1 MSKEFKLGDKK
12 NINMYLVL
20 LRYFDGRI
28 ENINSKIIKNI
39 RKGKDKDGEV
49 IEPVDKNII
58 KTLKTIL
65 TIKKDNPKEYSSINF
80 IYPDWSEEEKL
91 KKLKEAFPNDY
102 PDVKEDVK
110 EEVKEEVVDIEE
122 VSPEEIEVLSEDYKS
137 IIPQRKAFIKW
148 INEVFYKKVFEDHK
162 NNKDELKNIKIYQY
176 FVSQYLRIESPFRGL
191 LIYHG
196 LGTGKTATS
205 VVTAEGLSK
214 KMKIYTFLP
223 ASLETEYIKEVKAWG
238 NNLFKVEGNNWIF
251 YPIDEIKGN
260 IKLRKLLKDK
270 YKIEESNINSI
281 YNLTKSKLVAKLDSE
296 SPTYKKD
303 VVTITKKLNELKGFY
318 IPSDS
323 ISEEYRDIFTTTGK
337 PIIKEGE
344 NYECLTIKGDDSEE
358 EQKKL
363 EGYTGKRCY
372 KITEELMK
380 YIEEQITILIKMK
393 YNFLHYNGFPDVH
406 LYDFND
412 KTVIDSAPSN
422 TSNQKMVIE
431 FAKKYQYNLENHN
444 IKSPFREEVIVI
456 DEVHNFVREIMN
468 ESAQANV
475 FYNWIIDSEDTKI
488 IFLSG
493 TPIINKPAEIAILFN
508 MLRGSL
514 LVFNFTVVSNKDE
527 SEVQKQLRE
536 IFYTEK
542 SSIEQL
548 HVTKKMGKLV
558 ISFIKNKTGFESI
571 MEDDVI
577 KTIKYNNHEL
587 PEFFNEIYTG
597 LDKVF
602 DKDKITPKKE
612 EIDELITTGLT
623 ITKELPDGKTKT
635 IKRSIRDLKT
645 GNSIIFDKE
654 TDIVFNRKQKL
665 FEIYQDNKLLDL
677 SNNETFVE
685 YFFDDVLNIPPKKQV
700 LLRRM
705 LLGLTSYYPI
715 DRSSIVD
722 MPTINPPQDTPER
735 YQDYNIVK
743 SINVVPCYMSSI
755 QWTSYENQY
764 TKEKLKRLNQMRKKD
779 MYDDQSSDF
788 SIRTRQNSNIVYDD
802 DTFIFEKDEDKKM
815 QTYERMTQSG
825 AFSYDKNLKLYSP
838 KFYEIM
844 KNLSKLDNEG
854 ASTGKA
860 LYYSDF
866 RHESGSEAFE
876 KILIANGYEKYDHTV
891 KDIDELIRTES
902 KKKRFTYITGKELQ
916 EVRKI
921 NKDDFNRTENLRG
934 EYIQLILISSAGAE
948 GISLKCVRQVHIMEP
963 FWNYIRVDQV
973 FGRAIRM
980 RSHEDLPPEERNV
993 DEYLYVSTIP
1003 EGDDVDDLF
1012 KTLKESKW
1020 PELDDIDY
1028 VENIKAKLIE
1038 NHKPIYKNI
1047 TKILSM
1053 KKETQNRS
1061 VDQLLFDIMEKKQ
1074 NISSKI
1080 SDIIKEASVDCIQ
1093 NTTDDI
1099 QLNEKCLRFSSKVK
1113 EEGSHFPGLT
1123 SYELNELDKKQF
1135 RSSFQYFIKPDI
1147 YVVLAKKEN
1156 GSILY
1161 IYYKLIKGETNVD
1174 VRYIRENGVR
1184 LCDYDPSKKIFIN
1197 YETKDH
1203 PLNKS
1208 IGKEFSIFQGLY
1220 KIPDFIYD
1228 NKILKSKFPKPDEI
1242 INDDN
1247 LAGYLI
1253 KYNVTRKLFYS
1264 PAPKSNKSLIKLYDL
1279 YEGDNITIEKSKP
1292 LLIIK
1297 DGKVFKTIN

>member
-12 NINMYLVL
+12 NVNMYLVL

-28 ENINSKIIKNI
+28 ENINDKIIKNL
-39 RKGKDKDGEV
+39 RKGKDKDGNV
-49 IEPVDKNII
+49 IDDVDK
-58 KTLKTIL
+58 KVLKQLKMIL
-65 TIKKDNPKEYSSINF
+65 TIKKENPKEYSSINF
-80 IYPDWSEEEKL
+80 IYPEWSEEEKL

-102 PDVKEDVK
+102 PEEIEEKD
-110 EEVKEEVVDIEE
+110 EEVEEERDEEGKADDISDIKE
-122 VSPEEIEVLSEDYKS
+122 VSSEEIEVLTEGYKS

-148 INEVFYKKVFEDHK
+148 INEEFYKEIFDYHK
-162 NNKDELKNIKIYQY
+162 NNKDELKNIKIYQF

-223 ASLETEYIKEVKAWG
+223 ASLETEYIKEVKSWG
-238 NNLFKVEGNNWIF
+238 NNLFKVEDNNWTF
-251 YPIDEIKGN
+251 YPNDEIKGN
-260 IKLRKLLKDK
+260 IKLRKMLKDK
-270 YKIEESNINSI
+270 YNIDESNINNI
-281 YNLTKSKLVAKLDSE
+281 YNLTKSKLVAKFDSE
-296 SPTYKKD
+296 SPDYKKN
-303 VVTITKKLNELKGFY
+303 IIALNKKLNELKGFY
-318 IPSDS
+318 IPSES
-323 ISEEYRDIFTTTGK
+323 ISDEYRDIFTVSGK
-337 PIIKEGE
+337 PILKEGE
-344 NYECLTIKGDDSEE
+344 LYDCGDEGS
-358 EQKKL
+358 KK
-363 EGYTGKRCY
+363 CF
-372 KITEELMK
+372 KINEELMK
-380 YIEEQITILIKMK
+380 YIEEQITVLIKMK

-412 KTVIDSAPSN
+412 KSIIDTAPSN
-422 TSNQKMVIE
+422 TNNQKMVIE
-431 FAKKYQYNLENHN
+431 FAKKYQYNLENYN

-514 LVFNFTVVSNKDE
+514 LVFNFTIVSNKNETD
-527 SEVQKQLRE
+527 VQKDLRD

-548 HVTKKMGKLV
+548 HVTKKRGKLIV
-558 ISFIKNKTGFESI
+558 SFTKNKTGFESI
-571 MEDDVI
+571 MEDNII
-577 KTIKYNNHEL
+577 KTIKYNNHDI
-587 PEFFNEIYTG
+587 PYFFNEIYEG
-597 LDKVF
+597 LYKLF
-602 DKDKITPKKE
+602 DKDKIIPNKD
-612 EIDELITTGLT
+612 EIDELITNGLT
-623 ITKELPDGKTKT
+623 IEKELQDGSTKT

-645 GNSIIFDKE
+645 GNQIIFDKE
-654 TDIVFNRKQKL
+654 TDTVFNRKQKL
-665 FEIYQDNKLLDL
+665 FEIYQDNKLIDL
-677 SNNETFVE
+677 SNNETFLE

-715 DRSSIVD
+715 DRSSITD
-722 MPTINPPQDTPER
+722 MPTINIPKNTPER
-735 YQDYNIVK
+735 YIDYNIVK
-743 SINVVPCYMSSI
+743 NINVVQCYMSSV

-764 TKEKLKRLNQMRKKD
+764 MKEKLKRLNQLRKKD
-779 MYDDQSSDF
+779 MYEDQSSDF

-802 DTFIFEKDEDKKM
+802 DSFIFEKNEDKKM
-815 QTYERMTQSG
+815 QTYERMSQNG
-825 AFSYDKNLKLYSP
+825 AFTIDGNLNIYSP

-844 KNLSKLDNEG
+844 KNLSKLEDDDGNI
-854 ASTGKA
+854 TGKA

-866 RHESGSEAFE
+866 RNESGSEAFE
-876 KILIANGYEKYDHTV
+876 KILIANGYEKYDYTV
-891 KDIDELIRTES
+891 KDIDELIRTDS
-902 KKKRFTYITGKELQ
+902 KKKRFTYITGSESQ

-921 NKDDFNRTENLRG
+921 NKDDFNRNENLRG

-963 FWNYIRVDQV
+963 FWNYIRIDQV

-980 RSHEDLPPEERNV
+980 RSHEDLPPADRNV
-993 DEYLYVSTIP
+993 DEYLYISAIP
-1003 EGDDVDDLF
+1003 EGDNVDDVF

-1020 PELDDIDY
+1020 PEVDDIEY
-1028 VENIKAKLIE
+1028 EENIKSKLIDK
-1038 NHKPIYKNI
+1038 HKPVYKTI

-1061 VDQLLFDIMEKKQ
+1061 VDQLLFDIMEKKE

-1080 SDIIKEASVDCIQ
+1080 SDIIKESSVDCIQ

-1113 EEGSHFPGLT
+1113 EENSHFPGLT

-1135 RSSFQYFIKPDI
+1135 TSTFQYFIKPDI
-1147 YVVLAKKEN
+1147 YVVLAKKQN
-1156 GSILY
+1156 RAPLY

-1174 VRYIRENGVR
+1174 VRYIRENGTR

-1197 YETKDH
+1197 YESKDH
-1203 PLNKS
+1203 PLNDI

-1228 NKILKSKFPKPDEI
+1228 NKILKSKFPKINEI
-1242 INDDN
+1242 INEDN
-1247 LAGYLI
+1247 LIGYLV

-1264 PAPKSNKSLIKLYDL
+1264 PANTSRNIIKLYDL

-1297 DGKVFKTIN
+1297 DGKVFKTA